1 MQVSSKI
8 QQRAVRII
16 NANNGNS
23 IGTQLSAIAGIT
35 HTELNVS
42 NVTVDEERTPFLL
55 DKDSFG
61 FAIDNEIS
69 TLGNAFGGATAKGGS
84 KFSTVASFIPKAA
97 EALSA
102 LASGDDYGAAWN
114 PWFLNIPTWQGTK
127 VQDLD
132 LSFSFKLGQY
142 GLWNAEKE
150 VVLPMLALLIPTIPR
165 KLDNFMMQGPF
176 PSTIAL
182 LGQFVDVLGAP
193 SEGDATEFSA
203 ALASNI
209 AETLKKSTYHISIGN
224 VFSLMYAV
232 PTRADVTFSTD
243 LDTKG
248 MPISGSLKIKYQGAV
263 PPALSHGTDVPVGLR
278 FGTTGGR

>member
-1 MQVSSKI
+1 MKASSNL

-16 NANNGNS
+16 NAETSVS
-23 IGTQLSAIAGIT
+23 IGAQLSDIAKIT

-42 NVTVDEERTPFLL
+42 NVIVDEERTPFLL

-61 FAIDNEIS
+61 FAIDNEVS
-69 TLGNAFGGATAKGGS
+69 TLGKSFEGATAKGGS
-84 KFSTVASFIPKAA
+84 MFSKVTSSIPKAA
-97 EALSA
+97 ETLNA
-102 LASGDDYGAAWN
+102 LASKDYGAAWN

-132 LSFSFKLGQY
+132 LNFSFKLGQY

-165 KLDNFMMQGPF
+165 NLSNFMMQGPF

-182 LGQFVDVLGAP
+182 LGQFVEVLGSP
-193 SEGDATEFSA
+193 SEGDATEFSVT
-203 ALASNI
+203 LASNI
-209 AETLKKSTYHISIGN
+209 VKTLEKSTYHISIGN

-248 MPISGSLKIKYQGAV
+248 MPISGSLKIKYQGVV
-263 PPALSHGTDVPVGLR
+263 PPALDHDPGVPVGLR